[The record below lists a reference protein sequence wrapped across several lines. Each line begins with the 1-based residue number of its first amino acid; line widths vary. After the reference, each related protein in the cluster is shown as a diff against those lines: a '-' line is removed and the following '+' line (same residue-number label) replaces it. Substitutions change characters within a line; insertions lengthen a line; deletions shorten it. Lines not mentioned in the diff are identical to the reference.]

1 MLRNIVRKELI
12 LNRKALAGAAIP
24 YIAWFAYVLREPD
37 VTAGEYLVMSAAMA
51 VFYQVAL
58 FVREGKLKTAALT
71 CSLPVTR
78 TVVVRA
84 RYLVACS
91 LSASWIGAAIL
102 LALACPW
109 SHVPLARLVAPNTL
123 GVAVSIVLLGT
134 AILFPLVVR
143 FGLIGVLA
151 FLVGMQVLGI
161 LAFLAVGLPGA
172 TASVNAVLSF
182 VTGSIRALHANLGHP
197 GFAAMWTFV
206 VLAIVAGSY
215 GLSVC
220 LYGRRD
226 L

>member
-12 LNRKALAGAAIP
+12 LNRKTLAFTAIP
-24 YIAWFAYVLREPD
+24 YVGWFAYVLRQPD
-37 VTAGEYLVMSAAMA
+37 LTAGEYLVMSATMA
-51 VFYQVAL
+51 VFYQVVL
-58 FVREGKLKTAALT
+58 FVRDDKLKTAALT

-109 SHVPLARLVAPNTL
+109 SHVPLARLVAPSSL
-123 GVAVSIVLLGT
+123 GVAASIALLGT
-134 AILFPLVVR
+134 AILFPLVMR

-161 LAFLAVGLPGA
+161 VAFLAVDLLGRA
-172 TASVNAVLSF
+172 SSVNAVLSF
-182 VTGSIRALHANLGHP
+182 LTRSIRVLHANLGHP
-197 GFAAMWTFV
+197 GFALMWTLM

-215 GLSVC
+215 GLSVW